1 MGSVRDRAGCE
12 RLRETNTI
20 VRQPVQSWSLY
31 PVVSI
36 AMHVICAKRI
46 DGHQVNVRLGCP
58 LLRYLRRKATR
69 SIQEKNDQNFHDVH
83 GTSD

>member
-1 MGSVRDRAGCE
+1 MGSVRDWAGRE

-20 VRQPVQSWSLY
+20 VRQPVQSRSLNAL
-31 PVVSI
+31 VTV
-36 AMHVICAKRI
+36 AMDMIGTKRV
-46 DGHQVNVRLGCP
+46 DGHQVNVRLRGP